1 VTQLKKGLEKLKPDL
16 TVEGLVLDIDR
27 FASHDGPGIR
37 TAVFLKGCPL
47 SCAWCHSPES
57 RGAHPELLYQ
67 SERCDGCGLCPA
79 TCPEHALEMKT
90 VETTP
95 GESTT
100 GSNNNADGISQIAI
114 LSRDACTACGK
125 CVEVCYPGALRIG
138 GVPTTVGEMLR
149 QVEADAPFF
158 NSSGGGI
165 TVSGG
170 EPARQP
176 DFTYNLLLACQKSGI
191 HTAIE
196 TTGYARTEVMQR
208 IASVTDLLLYD
219 VKLTS
224 SAAHRKMAGVPNELI
239 IYNLKTLANEG
250 HEIQVRVPCIP
261 GINDSP
267 DQIRETAELVLST
280 GLRRISL
287 LPYNSAAGAK
297 YEWIDMPFALAG
309 NKTQDE
315 QYMQNLV
322 EICQTTGLEVEVGG

>member
-1 VTQLKKGLEKLKPDL
+1 MTQLKKGLQDLNPDL
-16 TVEGLVLDIDR
+16 TIEGLVLDVDR

-47 SCAWCHSPES
+47 SCVWCHSPES
-57 RGAHPELLYQ
+57 RGVHPELLYQ

-79 TCPEHALEMKT
+79 TCPEHALEMRT

-95 GESTT
+95 GESVSATT
-100 GSNNNADGISQIAI
+100 NTDGISQIAV
-114 LSRDACTACGK
+114 LNRDACTACGK

-138 GVPTTVGEMLR
+138 GAPITVGEMLR

-158 NSSGGGI
+158 ASSGGGV

-176 DFTYNLLLACQKSGI
+176 EFTYNFLLACQKSGI

-196 TTGYARTEVMQR
+196 TTGYARTEIMQR
-208 IASVTDLLLYD
+208 LASVSDLLLYD

-224 SAAHRKMAGVPNELI
+224 STAHRNFAGVPNELI
-239 IYNLKTLANEG
+239 IHNLKTLADAG

-261 GINDSP
+261 GINDSQE
-267 DQIRETAELVLST
+267 QIRETAELVFST

-297 YEWIDMPFALAG
+297 YDWIDTPFSLAG
-309 NKTQDE
+309 RESQTED
-315 QYMQNLV
+315 YMRVLAK
-322 EICQTTGLEVEVGG
+322 ICQTTGLQVEIGG